1 MPSTESVY
9 KSPIGEL
16 FSFFLFFL
24 CIVTCRGG
32 LVKMTI
38 IGMTESEIGLT
49 KRKER
54 KTYKD
59 MGLNEKWK

>member
-1 MPSTESVY
+1 
-9 KSPIGEL
+9 
-16 FSFFLFFL
+16 
-24 CIVTCRGG
+24 
-32 LVKMTI
+32 MTI
-38 IGMTESEIGLT
+38 IAMTESEIGLT